1 VDSEIRLRR
10 TYSENDWRLPVQRS
24 IGVALYTLPDAAS
37 LIVTLLMS
45 LGLWAAIWGAV
56 DLFESAVLH

>member
-1 VDSEIRLRR
+1 MDSENR
-10 TYSENDWRLPVQRS
+10 TYSESDWRLPVQRS

-45 LGLWAAIWGAV
+45 LGLWAAIWRAV